1 MLCRSLVLFALAY
14 APLMGTATAQEPKA
28 DDAPTSG
35 SSKNDITSSPVSRP
49 APRPVVQDAQPAA
62 EAPAAQE
69 AAPLAPATVELPV
82 PDAPAADETVE
93 AADVAPAVD
102 RSAWPLLEGLVI
114 ESQEVERAEVA
125 AQAYAIAPV
134 EVSADEM
141 RRTLVYL
148 IGSKELRSFR
158 LDIEIQAEIDR
169 QIADGRDAA
178 DFEIPEAEIQSVI
191 DTTIDQIKVQ
201 YPDLDPVDVLRLNN
215 IHLGNLARMTRQSR
229 LFTKVFLPEDPAD
242 WPPITIEAL
251 RQGGQAQFVEQLK
264 QSFVDLERRID
275 AGELTEEQVTQAR
288 QGQQSMRQFM
298 AQPVIQALNAS
309 AVVET
314 ATDGLP
320 VNVVM
325 RVNGRDVA
333 TDVVFDEI
341 ASRVAPADIE
351 LARHWITKCAL
362 VERVLAARGYLLD
375 PAAASEAFEAHMEPM
390 RGTMFPPEFFI
401 VQIKGFPSLELYEY
415 YYRYLAS
422 YERMIADEISDT
434 ALQQHFA
441 DRGNDLLNVARVG
454 TEVIL
459 LSAFDFTTGLWKE
472 NGWDDA
478 EARARDVAK
487 QLIESEA
494 SNWGELQDEYSDFW
508 DPPQPTTPAQ
518 GQMPKRKN
526 KGRFAPMARNEL
538 ISQLGENDFTIFVD
552 GVSITDEIFFSLPE
566 GQIGGPWKGRL
577 GYYIARITA
586 KTAPQGNRTLDDPD
600 MLDMAR
606 QDLVTV
612 RFKNFAQELVD
623 AAFAGE

>member
-1 MLCRSLVLFALAY
+1 MLCRSFVLLALAC

-35 SSKNDITSSPVSRP
+35 SSKNDITSSPTARP
-49 APRPVVQDAQPAA
+49 AKRPVAKDAT
-62 EAPAAQE
+62 PAAQE
-69 AAPLAPATVELPV
+69 PQPQAPATVEV
-82 PDAPAADETVE
+82 PMPAALADASADEVAQEEEAPA
-93 AADVAPAVD
+93 PAID
-102 RSAWPLLEGLVI
+102 RSAWPALEGLVI
-114 ESQEVERAEVA
+114 ASEEVERAETA
-125 AQAYAIAPV
+125 AQSYALAPV

-158 LDIEIQAEIDR
+158 LDIEIKAEIDR
-169 QIADGRDAA
+169 QLAAGRDPA
-178 DFEIPEAEIQSVI
+178 DFEIPDSEIQAVI
-191 DTTIDQIKVQ
+191 DTTIEQIKVQ

-251 RQGGQAQFVEQLK
+251 RQGGQAQFVDQLK
-264 QSFVDLERRID
+264 QSFVDLERRIE
-275 AGELTEEQVTQAR
+275 AGELTPEQVAQAR

-320 VNVVM
+320 VDVVM

-341 ASRVAPADIE
+341 ASRVSPADIE
-351 LARHWITKCAL
+351 LARQWITKCAL

-375 PAAASEAFEAHMEPM
+375 PAAASEAYEAHMAPM

-422 YERMIADEISDT
+422 YERMIADEITDT
-434 ALQQHFA
+434 TLQQHFN
-441 DRGNDLLNVARVG
+441 DRGNDMLNVARVG

-459 LSAFDFTTGLWKE
+459 LSAFDFKSGLWKE
-472 NGWDDA
+472 NGWEEA
-478 EARARDVAK
+478 EARAREVANK
-487 QLIESEA
+487 LVESGA

-508 DPPQPTTPAQ
+508 DPPQPTTPSQ

-526 KGRFAPMARNEL
+526 KGRFAPMSRNEL
-538 ISQLGENDFTIFVD
+538 VSQLGENDFTIFVD
-552 GVSITDEIFFSLPE
+552 GVSITDEIFFALPE
-566 GQIGGPWKGRL
+566 GKIGGPWKGRL
-577 GYYIARITA
+577 GYYIARITS
-586 KTAPQGNRTLDDPD
+586 KSAPQGDRTIDDPEMRD
-600 MLDMAR
+600 MVR

>member
-1 MLCRSLVLFALAY
+1 MLCRPLVLLALAC

-28 DDAPTSG
+28 DDAPISG
-35 SSKNDITSSPVSRP
+35 SSKNDITSSPTARP
-49 APRPVVQDAQPAA
+49 AKRPVVQDAT
-62 EAPAAQE
+62 PAAQAPE
-69 AAPLAPATVELPV
+69 PLAPATVEV
-82 PDAPAADETVE
+82 PTPAAPADESADEAPQEIQT
-93 AADVAPAVD
+93 APAVD
-102 RSAWPLLEGLVI
+102 RSAWPDLEGLVI
-114 ESQEVERAEVA
+114 ESEEVERAEVA
-125 AQAYAIAPV
+125 AQSYALAPV
-134 EVSADEM
+134 VVSADEM

-158 LDIEIQAEIDR
+158 LDIEIKAEIDR
-169 QIADGRDAA
+169 QIAAGRDPA
-178 DFEIPEAEIQSVI
+178 DFEVPDSEIQTVI
-191 DTTIDQIKVQ
+191 DSTIEQIKLQ

-242 WPPITIEAL
+242 WPPITVEAL
-251 RQGGQAQFVEQLK
+251 RQGGQAQFVDQLK

-275 AGELTEEQVTQAR
+275 AGELTPEQVAQAR

-320 VNVVM
+320 VDVVL

-351 LARHWITKCAL
+351 LARQWITKCAL

-375 PAAASEAFEAHMEPM
+375 PAAASEAYEAHMAPM

-401 VQIKGFPSLELYEY
+401 VQIKGFPSLELYEF

-422 YERMIADEISDT
+422 YERMIADEITDT
-434 ALQQHFA
+434 TLQQHFN
-441 DRGNDLLNVARVG
+441 DRGNDMLNVARVG

-459 LSAFDFTTGLWKE
+459 LSAFEFTSGLWKE
-472 NGWDDA
+472 NGWEDA
-478 EARARDVAK
+478 EARAREVAGK
-487 QLIESEA
+487 LIESGA
-494 SNWGELQDEYSDFW
+494 SNWGELQDAYSDFW
-508 DPPQPTTPAQ
+508 DPPQPTTPSQ

-526 KGRFAPMARNEL
+526 KGRFAPMSRNEL
-538 ISQLGENDFTIFVD
+538 VSQLGENDFTIFVD

-577 GYYIARITA
+577 GYYIARITS
-586 KTAPQGNRTLDDPD
+586 KSAPQGDRTIDDPEMRD
-600 MLDMAR
+600 MVR